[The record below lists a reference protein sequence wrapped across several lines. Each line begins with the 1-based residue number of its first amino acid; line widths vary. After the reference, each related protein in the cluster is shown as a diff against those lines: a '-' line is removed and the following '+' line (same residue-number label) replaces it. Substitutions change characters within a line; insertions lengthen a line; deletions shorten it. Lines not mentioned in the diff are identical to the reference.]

1 MRQKFGYPGYP
12 SYIYVFECFELLK
25 FKNKGYMSNLKEVL
39 EFIKNSDLQEFN
51 SIKNAVSIRKSE
63 LAYDAKLSFRIGD
76 MVGIDHKK
84 ISPSETF
91 KVTKINSKNIKV
103 QGDRGSYTV
112 APSLLVKK
120 VFTTEVYS

>member
-1 MRQKFGYPGYP
+1 
-12 SYIYVFECFELLK
+12 
-25 FKNKGYMSNLKEVL
+25 MSNLKEVL

-84 ISPSETF
+84 ISPNETF
-91 KVTKINSKNIKV
+91 RVTKINSKNIKV
-103 QGDRGSYTV
+103 QGDRGSYSV

-120 VFTTEVYS
+120 TFTTEVYS